1 MSGVVAIDATVFY
14 ASMCRLVDG
23 TPRPLLGGV
32 QTDPTEGRHTVA
44 AEMRKHREFA
54 ADIVD
59 RIVGSSHGAPELV
72 VLRKPEVGNVKADP
86 SGVRRV
92 GVHWELV
99 RQLDD
104 ASIPVAEVP
113 IYTVQRILGVPVGG
127 DYASLTARLTEV
139 YPDAA
144 HPVLGDKPDPRYRM
158 TTVGLAL
165 AGAIPAGVGVPVEVT
180 DDILVALRRGADF
193 PFTAEQWGERVERLA
208 GTRAAARLQDKRTRA
223 EQWYE
228 SQLEDIAHLP
238 MSELVDRF
246 GERGPRNKTLK
257 AAWKRRVGR
266 EDEVMT

>member
-1 MSGVVAIDATVFY
+1 MARSVVAIDTTVFY

-23 TPRPLLGGV
+23 NPRPLLGGV

-54 ADIVD
+54 ADIV
-59 RIVGSSHGAPELV
+59 RRVTESAHGKPELV

-104 ASIPVAEVP
+104 AHIPVAEVP
-113 IYTVQRILGVPVGG
+113 IYTVQRALGLPVN
-127 DYASLTARLTEV
+127 DYGRLTARLTEL

-165 AGAIPAGVGVPVEVT
+165 AGAVPTGIGVPVEVT
-180 DDILVALRRGADF
+180 DDLLVALRRGADF

-208 GTRAAARLQDKRTRA
+208 GTRAAARLQDKRSRA
-223 EQWYE
+223 AAWYE
-228 SQLEDIAHLP
+228 QQLEDIAHLP
-238 MSELVDRF
+238 MAELVDRF
-246 GERGPRNKTLK
+246 GERGPRNATLK
-257 AAWKRRVGR
+257 AAWRRRVER
-266 EDEVMT
+266 EAAR